1 MLGERGPRTTAV
13 TMTHEQQ
20 DAAEPTATTS
30 AEDVARPVAGDAAG
44 AASLDKVRDIL
55 FGVQMREVDRRFSRL
70 EERLVKE
77 TNELKAEVRRRLEAL
92 EQYTRAEVD
101 SLADRLRA
109 EHDALA
115 QARQDA
121 SRELHETAG
130 TFERRAGAL
139 DEQLSKA
146 QRELR
151 QQMLEQHQRL
161 TDDLRQKVD
170 EVLATLA
177 REARELRDDKADR
190 RLVASLLTE
199 MAMRLNNELTIPGVE
214 DLANG

>member
-1 MLGERGPRTTAV
+1 
-13 TMTHEQQ
+13 MTQDQQ
-20 DAAEPTATTS
+20 GTVESPATTS
-30 AEDVARPVAGDAAG
+30 QEDSVRPVAADTAG
-44 AASLDKVRDIL
+44 SASLDKVRDIL
-55 FGVQMREVDRRFSRL
+55 FGVQMREVDRRFGRL

-77 TNELKAEVRRRLEAL
+77 TNDLKDEVKRRLEAL

-115 QARQDA
+115 ATRQDA
-121 SRELHETAG
+121 SRELRETAASL
-130 TFERRAGAL
+130 ERRTTTL

-161 TDDLRQKVD
+161 TDDFRQKVD